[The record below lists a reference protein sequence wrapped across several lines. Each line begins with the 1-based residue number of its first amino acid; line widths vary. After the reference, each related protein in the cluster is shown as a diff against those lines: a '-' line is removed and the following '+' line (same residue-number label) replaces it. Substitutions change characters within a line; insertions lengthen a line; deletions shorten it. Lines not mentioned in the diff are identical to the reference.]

1 MSTEKILREEVKD
14 IKLESNLSVY
24 ELVKQ
29 FGSAGG
35 FMASH
40 LYDAAEILYEMS
52 IDKDCYRIISFTG
65 NLISTGLRGVIAKII
80 NEGLFNAIITT
91 GGALDHDIAR
101 SFGGKYYK
109 GYFNADDVMLH
120 ELNIHRLGNVF
131 IPVNNYGPLI
141 EKVMFS
147 ILDTLPE
154 GEYSPSKIAFE
165 IGRHIN
171 DENSFLHQAYKKNIP
186 VYVPGIVDSAVGT
199 QIFFYSQTR
208 KIKLN
213 MFEDMKRIL
222 DTVFESKK
230 LGALIIGGGISKH
243 HTIWWAQFK
252 EGLNYSVYITTA
264 SEYDGSLS
272 GAQPR
277 EAITWGKIHP
287 NAKHTTLYCD
297 ATICLPIIAQYVIE
311 KRKREDKK

>member
-1 MSTEKILREEVKD
+1 MNAKELLREEVKD
-14 IKLESNLSVY
+14 IELNLNLSIY

-29 FGSAGG
+29 LGSAGG

-40 LYDAAEILYEMS
+40 LYDAAEILYEM
-52 IDKDCYRIISFTG
+52 INDKDCYKIISFTG
-65 NLISTGLRGVIAKII
+65 NLISTGLRGVIAKMID
-80 NEGLFNAIITT
+80 EGFFNAVITT

-109 GYFNADDVMLH
+109 GSFNVDDTMLH
-120 ELNIHRLGNVF
+120 TLNIHRLGNVF
-131 IPVNNYGPLI
+131 IPVDSYGPLI
-141 EKVMFS
+141 EKIMFK

-154 GEYSPSKIAFE
+154 GEYSPSRIAFE
-165 IGRHIN
+165 IGKHIT
-171 DENSFLHQAYKKNIP
+171 DENSFLKKAYQKNVP

-213 MFEDMKRIL
+213 LFEDMKKIL
-222 DTVFESKK
+222 DSVFESKK

-297 ATICLPIIAQYVIE
+297 ATICLPVIVGYILE
-311 KRKREDKK
+311 KRSLEGKR